1 MNNEESKTRT
11 KSDLDIKVARLQE
24 QLFTSQQK
32 ISFLQMALR
41 GLLEYLVEKEEIA
54 WSSHL
59 TTFLQLLPASEY
71 HCYNCKT
78 ERVPHSEHIT
88 NLQQLSTLD
97 EDEYQYIAAYLEL
110 DNGNCTSETCD
121 EDGVPVICSKCWN
134 NARKA
139 YMSTK
144 K

>member
-1 MNNEESKTRT
+1 MNSEDPKTSA
-11 KSDLDIKVARLQE
+11 KSDLNMKIARLQE
-24 QLFTSQQK
+24 QLFASQQK

-59 TTFLQLLPASEY
+59 TTFLQLLPASDY
-71 HCYNCKT
+71 HCYNCK
-78 ERVPHSEHIT
+78 EENVPHSEHIT
-88 NLQQLSTLD
+88 NLQQLSTL
-97 EDEYQYIAAYLEL
+97 EEGEYRYLVAYLEL
-110 DNGNCTSETCD
+110 ENGNCTSETCD

-139 YMSTK
+139 YMSNK
-144 K
+144 

>member
-1 MNNEESKTRT
+1 MNSEEPKTHPD
-11 KSDLDIKVARLQE
+11 SDLPMKVARLQA
-24 QLFTSQQK
+24 QLFASQQK

-59 TTFLQLLPASEY
+59 TTFLQLLPASDY
-71 HCYNCKT
+71 QCYNCKT
-78 ERVPHSEHIT
+78 EKVTHSEHIT

-97 EDEYQYIAAYLEL
+97 EGEYRYLVAYLEL

-134 NARKA
+134 DARKA
-139 YMSTK
+139 YQSNK
-144 K
+144 